1 MLLTSSSPNTDLFLF
16 LIGSTYVLPAAATL
30 AWVVGDGA
38 RVVGVNLVRAM
49 MAKRLTESHGKSASG
64 QAERKYLLHLG
75 LVVNRL
81 VQVLG
86 VLGVFL
92 R

>member
-49 MAKRLTESHGKSASG
+49 MAKRLAGAHEKPASG
-64 QAERKYLLHLG
+64 KAEGKDLLHLG
-75 LVVNRL
+75 VVANRL
-81 VQVLG
+81 VQVLAS
-86 VLGVFL
+86 LGCS
-92 R
+92 